1 MNRQLLPHL
10 MMISGI
16 ILSFVLGL
24 SLSQIE
30 HSAPLVDLQGPRNV
44 VGVFGAICAVLE
56 VRWFFTELI
65 IEGGSDH
72 LFLRIK
78 IFLKLRRQL
87 VDAGFSVDRMWLLA
101 LPKVELAFSDNL
113 LTGTLK
119 VQNTVK
125 LNKRLHDIDFSAALE
140 NYKIERHYLSRDA
153 NWYVYELLRADVSF
167 RMHFNALANFV
178 NAARQVAPYDI
189 FLDMRSICQ
198 LQHTLLVGQTGSGK
212 TYALYSLI
220 LQMLCKRVP
229 YELYFA
235 DPKGSSISVLSQQ
248 IAPDRTA
255 VTFDEI
261 VDLLENFVGA
271 MEDRKAEFA
280 DQLNIRLDADYRY
293 FELAPHVL
301 IIDEYAAFSAV
312 IATKE
317 KKVRDH
323 VEALMHQI
331 ILMGRQLGFFVI
343 LVMQKSDAKLITTA
357 LRDNIPLKI
366 VLGNAEDTTY
376 ETTFGTGVDIPPMDY
391 PPGDG
396 VFTEPTL
403 AKTPKLVQ
411 FPTLD
416 FDILNAAKEV
426 GAWVV

>member
-1 MNRQLLPHL
+1 MNRDALSHILLIGSILFLFILDTTLGHL
-10 MMISGI
+10 EQ
-16 ILSFVLGL
+16 V
-24 SLSQIE
+24 
-30 HSAPLVDLQGPRNV
+30 APVNLQGLRNFT
-44 VGVFGAICAVLE
+44 GVLAMIL
-56 VRWFFTELI
+56 TI
-65 IEGGSDH
+65 IEGWRIWKLVLKPEDIDQLLLRWRI
-72 LFLRIK
+72 LFSLQ
-78 IFLKLRRQL
+78 RQL
-87 VDAGFSVDRMWLLA
+87 RDAGFGIERFWLLE
-101 LPKVELAFSDNL
+101 LPKVELSFSEDL
-113 LTGTLK
+113 LTGILK
-119 VQNTVK
+119 VQNSVK
-125 LNKRLHDIDFSAALE
+125 FSKRLDDIDFSSALL
-140 NYKIERHYLSRDA
+140 NYKIERHFISRDA
-153 NWYVYELLRADVSF
+153 NWYIYELLRADVSF
-167 RMHFNALANFV
+167 RLTFSSLTSFMLTTDHLD
-178 NAARQVAPYDI
+178 PYEL
-189 FLDMRSICQ
+189 FLDARSICR

-220 LQMLCKRVP
+220 LQMLCMSVP
-229 YELYFA
+229 YELYFV
-235 DPKGSSISVLSQQ
+235 DPKGSSISVLSRQ

-261 VDLLENFVGA
+261 VDLLENFVAA
-271 MEDRKAEFA
+271 MEERKTEFA
-280 DQLNIRLDADYRY
+280 DQLNARLDADYRY

-312 IATKE
+312 VATKE

-366 VLGNAEDTTY
+366 VLGNAEATTY

-396 VFTEPTL
+396 VFTEPRL
-403 AKTPKLVQ
+403 ARTPKLVQ

-426 GAWVV
+426 AAWVL

>member
-1 MNRQLLPHL
+1 MNRQLFPHL
-10 MMISGI
+10 LMIGGI
-16 ILSFVLGL
+16 LLALMLDLSM
-24 SLSQIE
+24 SQIE
-30 HSAPLVDLQGPRNV
+30 GMMPLVDLRGPRNV
-44 VGVFGAICAVLE
+44 VGVLGMICAIFE
-56 VRWFFTELI
+56 TYWFFMHLI
-65 IEGGSDH
+65 TKGGSDQ
-72 LFLRIK
+72 LLLRAK

-87 VDAGFSVDRMWLLA
+87 IDAGFGVTRMWLFA
-101 LPKVELAFSDNL
+101 LPKIELSFSEDL
-113 LTGTLK
+113 SSGILK
-119 VQNTVK
+119 IQNTVK
-125 LNKRLHDIDFSAALE
+125 LNKRLDDVDFSAALE
-140 NYKIERHYLSRDA
+140 NYKIERHYISRDA

-167 RMHFNALANFV
+167 RMHLTCLSSFV
-178 NAARQVAPYDI
+178 NVARQIAPYDV
-189 FLDMRSICQ
+189 FLDMRSICR

-220 LQMLCKRVP
+220 LQMLCKRIP
-229 YELYFA
+229 YEMYFA

-255 VTFDEI
+255 VSFDEI
-261 VDLLENFVGA
+261 VDLLENFVAA
-271 MEDRKAEFA
+271 MEERKTEFA
-280 DQLNIRLDADYRY
+280 DQLNARLDADYRY

-312 IATKE
+312 VATKE

-396 VFTEPTL
+396 VFTEPSL
-403 AKTPKLVQ
+403 ARTPKLVQ

-426 GAWVV
+426 AAWVL

>member
-1 MNRQLLPHL
+1 MNRQLFPH
-10 MMISGI
+10 IATIGGI
-16 ILSFVLGL
+16 LLALVLDLSMAM
-24 SLSQIE
+24 IE
-30 HSAPLVDLQGPRNV
+30 HTAPLVDLRGPRNV
-44 VGVFGAICAVLE
+44 VGALGMICSVIEIWRIWMAI
-56 VRWFFTELI
+56 FTESSI
-65 IEGGSDH
+65 DH
-72 LFLRIK
+72 AILQTK
-78 IFLKLRRQL
+78 IFLKLHHQL
-87 VDAGFSVDRMWLLA
+87 LDAGFGVGHIWLFA
-101 LPKVELAFSDNL
+101 LPRVELSFSGDL
-113 LTGTLK
+113 SSGILK
-119 VQNTVK
+119 IQNTVK
-125 LNKRLHDIDFSAALE
+125 LNKRLDDVDFSAALE

-153 NWYVYELLRADVSF
+153 NWYVYELLRADISF
-167 RMHFNALANFV
+167 RLHFIALSSFV
-178 NAARQVAPYDI
+178 SVSRQIAPYDI

-235 DPKGSSISVLSQQ
+235 DPKRSSISVLSQQ

-255 VTFDEI
+255 VSFDEI
-261 VDLLENFVGA
+261 VALLEDFVAA
-271 MEDRKAEFA
+271 MDERKAEFA
-280 DQLNIRLDADYRY
+280 DQLNTRLDADYRY
-293 FELAPHVL
+293 FELVPHVL

-312 IATKE
+312 VATKE

-343 LVMQKSDAKLITTA
+343 LVMQKSDAKLISTA
-357 LRDNIPLKI
+357 LRDNVPLKI

-396 VFTEPTL
+396 VFTEPAL

-416 FDILNAAKEV
+416 FDILAAAKEV
-426 GAWVV
+426 AAWVV

>member
-1 MNRQLLPHL
+1 MNRDALSHFLL
-10 MMISGI
+10 IGCI
-16 ILSFVLGL
+16 IIMFVLDACFTHL
-24 SLSQIE
+24 E
-30 HSAPLVDLQGPRNV
+30 RVAPVNLQGLRNLT
-44 VGVFGAICAVLE
+44 GVLAVTL
-56 VRWFFTELI
+56 TI
-65 IEGGSDH
+65 IEGWRIWKLLLAPEDIDRLLIRWKI
-72 LFLRIK
+72 LFSLQ
-78 IFLKLRRQL
+78 RQL
-87 VDAGFSVDRMWLLA
+87 RDAGFGIERMWMLE
-101 LPKVELAFSDNL
+101 LPKVKLSFSPDL
-113 LTGTLK
+113 MTGVLK
-119 VQNTVK
+119 VQNSVK
-125 LNKRLHDIDFSAALE
+125 FNKRLDDLDFSAALQ

-167 RMHFNALANFV
+167 RMTFSSLPMFHLTAG
-178 NAARQVAPYDI
+178 QIGPYEL
-189 FLDMRSICQ
+189 FLDARSICQ
-198 LQHTLLVGQTGSGK
+198 LQHTLLVGQTGCGK

-220 LQMLCKRVP
+220 LQMLLKRVP

-235 DPKGSSISVLSQQ
+235 DPKGSSISVLSRQ
-248 IAPDRTA
+248 IAADRTA

-261 VDLLENFVGA
+261 VALLENFVA
-271 MEDRKAEFA
+271 TMDERKAEFA
-280 DQLNIRLDADYRY
+280 EQLSTRLDADYRY
-293 FELAPHVL
+293 FDLSPHVL

-312 IATKE
+312 VGTKE

-323 VEALMHQI
+323 IEAMMHQI

-396 VFTEPTL
+396 VFTEPSL

-416 FDILNAAKEV
+416 FDILNAAKEAA
-426 GAWVV
+426 AWVV

>member
-1 MNRQLLPHL
+1 MNREALSHVLL
-10 MMISGI
+10 IGSI
-16 ILSFVLGL
+16 ITMFFLDM
-24 SLSQIE
+24 SLAHIE
-30 HSAPLVDLQGPRNV
+30 NTAPVNLQGLRTV
-44 VGVFGAICAVLE
+44 TAALAVIL
-56 VRWFFTELI
+56 TI
-65 IEGGSDH
+65 IEGWRIWKLLLRPEDIDRLLMRWRI
-72 LFLRIK
+72 LFSLQHQLR
-78 IFLKLRRQL
+78 
-87 VDAGFSVDRMWLLA
+87 DAGFGIERLWLLE
-101 LPKVELAFSDNL
+101 LPKVELSFSENL
-113 LTGTLK
+113 MTGVLQ
-119 VQNTVK
+119 VQNSVK
-125 LNKRLHDIDFSAALE
+125 FNKRLNDIDFSAALR
-140 NYKIERHYLSRDA
+140 NYKIERHYISRDA
-153 NWYVYELLRADVSF
+153 NWYIYELLRADVSF
-167 RMHFNALANFV
+167 RMTFSSLPIFHLTAG
-178 NAARQVAPYDI
+178 QIGPYEL
-189 FLDMRSICQ
+189 FLDARSICQ

-220 LQMLCKRVP
+220 LQMLLKRVP

-248 IAPDRTA
+248 IAPERTA

-261 VDLLENFVGA
+261 IDLLENFVAA
-271 MEDRKAEFA
+271 MDERKAEFA
-280 DQLNIRLDADYRY
+280 EQLNTRLDADYRY
-293 FELAPHVL
+293 FDLSPHVL
-301 IIDEYAAFSAV
+301 VIDEYAAFSAV
-312 IATKE
+312 VATKE

-323 VEALMHQI
+323 IEALMHQI

-396 VFTEPTL
+396 VFTEPAL

-416 FDILNAAKEV
+416 FDILSAAKEAA
-426 GAWVV
+426 AWVV

>member
-10 MMISGI
+10 IMIGG
-16 ILSFVLGL
+16 VLL
-24 SLSQIE
+24 SLVLDLSMSQIE
-30 HSAPLVDLQGPRNV
+30 RMMPLVDLRGPRNV
-44 VGVFGAICAVLE
+44 VGALGMICTIIEIWRIWTAI
-56 VRWFFTELI
+56 FTEDSI
-65 IEGGSDH
+65 DH
-72 LFLRIK
+72 AILQTK
-78 IFLKLRRQL
+78 IFLKLRHQL
-87 VDAGFSVDRMWLLA
+87 LDAGFGVGHIWLFA
-101 LPKVELAFSDNL
+101 LPRVELSFSEDL
-113 LTGTLK
+113 SSGILRI
-119 VQNTVK
+119 QNTVK
-125 LNKRLHDIDFSAALE
+125 LNKRLDDIDFSAALE

-153 NWYVYELLRADVSF
+153 NWYVYELLRAEVSF

-235 DPKGSSISVLSQQ
+235 DPKRSSISVLSQQ

-255 VTFDEI
+255 VSFDEI
-261 VDLLENFVGA
+261 VALLEDFVAA
-271 MEDRKAEFA
+271 MDERKAEFA
-280 DQLNIRLDADYRY
+280 DQLNTRLDADYRY
-293 FELAPHVL
+293 FELVPHVL

-312 IATKE
+312 VATKE

-343 LVMQKSDAKLITTA
+343 LVMQKSDAKLISTA
-357 LRDNIPLKI
+357 LRDNVPLKI

-403 AKTPKLVQ
+403 AK
-411 FPTLD
+411 
-416 FDILNAAKEV
+416 NAKIGTISDV
-426 GAWVV
+426 GF

>member
-1 MNRQLLPHL
+1 
-10 MMISGI
+10 
-16 ILSFVLGL
+16 
-24 SLSQIE
+24 
-30 HSAPLVDLQGPRNV
+30 
-44 VGVFGAICAVLE
+44 
-56 VRWFFTELI
+56 
-65 IEGGSDH
+65 
-72 LFLRIK
+72 
-78 IFLKLRRQL
+78 
-87 VDAGFSVDRMWLLA
+87 
-101 LPKVELAFSDNL
+101 
-113 LTGTLK
+113 
-119 VQNTVK
+119 
-125 LNKRLHDIDFSAALE
+125 
-140 NYKIERHYLSRDA
+140 
-153 NWYVYELLRADVSF
+153 
-167 RMHFNALANFV
+167 
-178 NAARQVAPYDI
+178 
-189 FLDMRSICQ
+189 MRSICQ

-220 LQMLCKRVP
+220 LQMLCKRIP

>member
-10 MMISGI
+10 IMIGGV
-16 ILSFVLGL
+16 ILSLALDL
-24 SLSQIE
+24 SLTLIE
-30 HSAPLVDLQGPRNV
+30 HTAPLIDFQGLHLFAGALGFICIIFETWRILTA
-44 VGVFGAICAVLE
+44 VFSK
-56 VRWFFTELI
+56 
-65 IEGGSDH
+65 GSFDH
-72 LFLRIK
+72 LILHTKLFLQ
-78 IFLKLRRQL
+78 LRHQL
-87 VDAGFSVDRMWLLA
+87 LDAGFGVGHIWLFA
-101 LPKVELAFSDNL
+101 LPRVELSFSGDL
-113 LTGTLK
+113 SSGILK
-119 VQNTVK
+119 IQNTVK
-125 LNKRLHDIDFSAALE
+125 LNKRLDDVDFSAALE
-140 NYKIERHYLSRDA
+140 NYKIERHYLSHDA
-153 NWYVYELLRADVSF
+153 NWYVYELLRADISF
-167 RMHFNALANFV
+167 RLHFNALSSFV
-178 NAARQVAPYDI
+178 SVARQIAPYDI
-189 FLDMRSICQ
+189 FLDLRSICQ

-248 IAPDRTA
+248 IAPERTA
-255 VTFDEI
+255 VSFDEI
-261 VDLLENFVGA
+261 VDLLENFVAA
-271 MEDRKAEFA
+271 MDERKVEFA
-280 DQLNIRLDADYRY
+280 DQLSARLDADYRH

-312 IATKE
+312 VATKE

-396 VFTEPTL
+396 VFTEPAL

-416 FDILNAAKEV
+416 FDILAAAKEV
-426 GAWVV
+426 AAWVV

>member
-1 MNRQLLPHL
+1 MNRDALSHILLIGSILFLFILDTTLGHL
-10 MMISGI
+10 EQ
-16 ILSFVLGL
+16 V
-24 SLSQIE
+24 
-30 HSAPLVDLQGPRNV
+30 APVNLQGLRNFT
-44 VGVFGAICAVLE
+44 GVLAMIL
-56 VRWFFTELI
+56 TI
-65 IEGGSDH
+65 IEGWRIWKLVLKPEDIDQLLLRWRI
-72 LFLRIK
+72 LFSLQ
-78 IFLKLRRQL
+78 RQL
-87 VDAGFSVDRMWLLA
+87 RDAGFGIERFWLLE
-101 LPKVELAFSDNL
+101 LPKVELSFSEDL
-113 LTGTLK
+113 LTGILK
-119 VQNTVK
+119 VQNSVK
-125 LNKRLHDIDFSAALE
+125 FSKRLDDIDFSSALL
-140 NYKIERHYLSRDA
+140 NYKIERHFISRDA
-153 NWYVYELLRADVSF
+153 NWYIYELLRADVSF
-167 RMHFNALANFV
+167 RLTFSSLTSFMLTTDHLD
-178 NAARQVAPYDI
+178 PYEL
-189 FLDMRSICQ
+189 FLDARSICR

-212 TYALYSLI
+212 TYALYSLV
-220 LQMLCKRVP
+220 LQMLCMSVP
-229 YELYFA
+229 YELYFV
-235 DPKGSSISVLSQQ
+235 DPKGSSISVLSRQ

-261 VDLLENFVGA
+261 VDLLENFVAA
-271 MEDRKAEFA
+271 MEERKTEFA
-280 DQLNIRLDADYRY
+280 DQLNARLDADYRY

-312 IATKE
+312 VATKE

-366 VLGNAEDTTY
+366 VLGNAEETTY

-396 VFTEPTL
+396 VFTDPSL

-416 FDILNAAKEV
+416 FDILAAAKEAA
-426 GAWVV
+426 AWVV

>member
-10 MMISGI
+10 IMIGG
-16 ILSFVLGL
+16 VLL
-24 SLSQIE
+24 SLVLDLNMSQIE
-30 HSAPLVDLQGPRNV
+30 RMMPLVDLRGPRNV
-44 VGVFGAICAVLE
+44 VGVLGMICAIFE
-56 VRWFFTELI
+56 TYCFFMHLI
-65 IEGGSDH
+65 TKGGSDQLLLH
-72 LFLRIK
+72 AK
-78 IFLKLRRQL
+78 IFLKLRHQL
-87 VDAGFSVDRMWLLA
+87 IDAGFSVDRMWLLS
-101 LPKVELAFSDNL
+101 LPKVELSFSEDL
-113 LTGTLK
+113 STGILK
-119 VQNTVK
+119 IQNSIK
-125 LNKRLHDIDFSAALE
+125 FNKRLDDIDFSAALG

-167 RMHFNALANFV
+167 RMHLTCLSSFV
-178 NAARQVAPYDI
+178 SVTRQIAPYDI

-235 DPKGSSISVLSQQ
+235 DPKGSSISVLSRQ
-248 IAPDRTA
+248 IAPERTA
-255 VTFDEI
+255 VSFDEI
-261 VDLLENFVGA
+261 VALLEDFVEA
-271 MEDRKAEFA
+271 MDARKVAFA
-280 DQLNIRLDADYRY
+280 DQLNTRLDADYRY
-293 FELAPHVL
+293 FELEPHVL

-312 IATKE
+312 VATKE

-323 VEALMHQI
+323 VESLMHQI

-366 VLGNAEDTTY
+366 VLGNAEATTY
-376 ETTFGTGVDIPPMDY
+376 ETTFGTGVDIPPIDY

-396 VFTEPTL
+396 VFSEPTL

-416 FDILNAAKEV
+416 FDILAAAKEV
-426 GAWVV
+426 AAWVV

>member
-1 MNRQLLPHL
+1 MNRDALSHILLIGSILFLFILDTTLGHLEQVAPVNLQGLRNFTGVLAMILTIIEGWRIWKLVLKPEDIDRLLLRWRILFSLQRQLL
-10 MMISGI
+10 
-16 ILSFVLGL
+16 
-24 SLSQIE
+24 
-30 HSAPLVDLQGPRNV
+30 
-44 VGVFGAICAVLE
+44 
-56 VRWFFTELI
+56 
-65 IEGGSDH
+65 
-72 LFLRIK
+72 
-78 IFLKLRRQL
+78 
-87 VDAGFSVDRMWLLA
+87 DAGFGIERFWLLE
-101 LPKVELAFSDNL
+101 LPKVELSFSEDL
-113 LTGTLK
+113 LTGILK
-119 VQNTVK
+119 VQNSVK
-125 LNKRLHDIDFSAALE
+125 FSKRLDDIDFSSALL
-140 NYKIERHYLSRDA
+140 NYKIERHFISRDA
-153 NWYVYELLRADVSF
+153 NWYIYELLRADVSF
-167 RMHFNALANFV
+167 RLTFSSLTSFMLTTDHLD
-178 NAARQVAPYDI
+178 PYEL
-189 FLDMRSICQ
+189 FLDARSICR

-220 LQMLCKRVP
+220 LQMLCKRIP

-255 VTFDEI
+255 VSFDEI
-261 VDLLENFVGA
+261 VDLLENFVAA
-271 MEDRKAEFA
+271 MEERKTEFA
-280 DQLNIRLDADYRY
+280 DQLNARLDADYRY

-312 IATKE
+312 VATKE

-396 VFTEPTL
+396 VFTEPSL
-403 AKTPKLVQ
+403 ARTPKLVQ

-426 GAWVV
+426 AAWVL

>member
-10 MMISGI
+10 IMISGV
-16 ILSFVLGL
+16 ILSIIFDL
-24 SLSQIE
+24 SLAQIE
-30 HSAPLVDLQGPRNV
+30 QTAPLVNLRGPRNV
-44 VGVFGAICAVLE
+44 VGALGAICAILE
-56 VRWFFTELI
+56 MRWFLTKLI
-65 IEGGSDH
+65 TEGGSDQ
-72 LFLRIK
+72 LFLRGR
-78 IFLKLRRQL
+78 IFLKLRHQL

-101 LPKVELAFSDNL
+101 LPKVELSFSKDL
-113 LTGTLK
+113 STGILK
-119 VQNTVK
+119 IQNSVK
-125 LNKRLHDIDFSAALE
+125 FNKRLDDIDFSAALQ
-140 NYKIERHYLSRDA
+140 NYKIERHYISRDA

-167 RMHFNALANFV
+167 RTTFSSLPIFHLTAG
-178 NAARQVAPYDI
+178 QIGPYEL
-189 FLDMRSICQ
+189 FLDARSICQ

-212 TYALYSLI
+212 TYALYSLV
-220 LQMLCKRVP
+220 LQMLLKRVS

-235 DPKGSSISVLSQQ
+235 DPKGSSISVLSRQ
-248 IAPDRTA
+248 IAPNRTA
-255 VTFDEI
+255 VSFDEI
-261 VDLLENFVGA
+261 VDLLENFVAA
-271 MEDRKAEFA
+271 MEARKAEFA
-280 DQLNIRLDADYRY
+280 DQLNTRLDADYRH
-293 FELAPHVL
+293 FELSPHVL
-301 IIDEYAAFSAV
+301 IIDEYAVFSAV
-312 IATKE
+312 VATKE

-376 ETTFGTGVDIPPMDY
+376 ETTFGNGVDIPPMDY

-396 VFTEPTL
+396 VFTEPSL

-416 FDILNAAKEV
+416 FDILSAAKEAA
-426 GAWVV
+426 AWVV

>member
-10 MMISGI
+10 VMIGGV
-16 ILSFVLGL
+16 ILSLTFDI
-24 SLSQIE
+24 SLAQIE
-30 HSAPLVDLQGPRNV
+30 HTTPLVDFRGPRNV
-44 VGVFGAICAVLE
+44 IGTLGAICAILE
-56 VRWFFTELI
+56 VRWFLTKLI
-65 IEGGSDH
+65 TEGGSDQ
-72 LFLRIK
+72 LFLRGK
-78 IFLKLRRQL
+78 IFLKLRHQL

-101 LPKVELAFSDNL
+101 LPKVELSFSEDL
-113 LTGTLK
+113 STGILK
-119 VQNTVK
+119 IQNTVK
-125 LNKRLHDIDFSAALE
+125 LDKRLNDIDVSAALE

-167 RMHFNALANFV
+167 RMYFSSLSSFTRPS
-178 NAARQVAPYDI
+178 RQIAPYDI

-220 LQMLCKRVP
+220 LQMLCKQIP
-229 YELYFA
+229 YKLYFA

-248 IAPDRTA
+248 IAPDLTA
-255 VTFDEI
+255 VSFDEI
-261 VDLLENFVGA
+261 VDLLEIFVAA
-271 MEDRKAEFA
+271 MEERKAEFA
-280 DQLNIRLDADYRY
+280 EQLNTRLDADYRY
-293 FELAPHVL
+293 FELEPHVL

-312 IATKE
+312 VATKE

-376 ETTFGTGVDIPPMDY
+376 ETTFGTGIDIPPMDY

-396 VFTEPTL
+396 VFTEPSL

-416 FDILNAAKEV
+416 FDILKAAKEAA
-426 GAWVV
+426 AWVL

>member
-1 MNRQLLPHL
+1 MTREALSHIVL
-10 MMISGI
+10 IGSVI
-16 ILSFVLGL
+16 ILCILDASLGH
-24 SLSQIE
+24 IE
-30 HSAPLVDLQGPRNV
+30 QVAPVNLQGLRNFT
-44 VGVFGAICAVLE
+44 GVLAMIL
-56 VRWFFTELI
+56 TI
-65 IEGGSDH
+65 IEGWRIWKLLLQPEDIDRLLLRWRI
-72 LFLRIK
+72 LFSLQ
-78 IFLKLRRQL
+78 RQL
-87 VDAGFSVDRMWLLA
+87 RDAGFGIERMWMLE
-101 LPKVELAFSDNL
+101 LPKVELSFSPDFM
-113 LTGTLK
+113 TGILK
-119 VQNTVK
+119 VQNSVK
-125 LNKRLHDIDFSAALE
+125 FNKRLDDIDFSAALR
-140 NYKIERHYLSRDA
+140 NYKIERHFISRDA

-167 RMHFNALANFV
+167 RLTFTSLTSFILSTDHLD
-178 NAARQVAPYDI
+178 PYELC
-189 FLDMRSICQ
+189 LDARSICQ

-235 DPKGSSISVLSQQ
+235 DPKGSSISVLNQQ

-255 VTFDEI
+255 VSFDEI
-261 VDLLENFVGA
+261 VDLLENFVAA
-271 MEDRKAEFA
+271 MEERKTEFA
-280 DQLNIRLDADYRY
+280 DQLNARLDADYRY
-293 FELAPHVL
+293 FELVPHVL

-312 IATKE
+312 VATKE

-323 VEALMHQI
+323 VEAMMHQI

-376 ETTFGTGVDIPPMDY
+376 ETAFGTGVDIPPMDY

-416 FDILNAAKEV
+416 FDILNAAKEAK
-426 GAWVV
+426 AWVV

>member
-10 MMISGI
+10 VMIGGI
-16 ILSFVLGL
+16 LLALVFDL
-24 SLSQIE
+24 SLALIE
-30 HSAPLVDLQGPRNV
+30 HTVPLIDLRGPRNV
-44 VGVFGAICAVLE
+44 VGALGMICS
-56 VRWFFTELI
+56 I
-65 IEGGSDH
+65 IEIWRVWTAILIEGSVE
-72 LFLRIK
+72 RVISKSK

-87 VDAGFSVDRMWLLA
+87 QDAGFGVNRMWLLA
-101 LPKVELAFSDNL
+101 LPKVELTFSDNQ
-113 LTGTLK
+113 LTGILK
-119 VQNTVK
+119 IQNSVK
-125 LNKRLHDIDFSAALE
+125 FNKRLDDIDFSAALE
-140 NYKIERHYLSRDA
+140 NYKIERHYISRDA

-167 RMHFNALANFV
+167 RMHLTCLSSFV
-178 NAARQVAPYDI
+178 NVARQIAPYDV

-255 VTFDEI
+255 VSFEEI
-261 VDLLENFVGA
+261 VDLLENFVAA
-271 MEDRKAEFA
+271 MDERKAAFA
-280 DQLNIRLDADYRY
+280 DQLNARLDADYRY
-293 FELAPHVL
+293 FELEPHVL

-312 IATKE
+312 VATKE

-366 VLGNAEDTTY
+366 VLGNAEETTY

-416 FDILNAAKEV
+416 FDILNAAKEAR
-426 GAWVV
+426 AWVV

>member
-1 MNRQLLPHL
+1 MNRDALSHILLIGSILFLFILDTTLGHL
-10 MMISGI
+10 EQ
-16 ILSFVLGL
+16 V
-24 SLSQIE
+24 
-30 HSAPLVDLQGPRNV
+30 APVNLQGLRNFT
-44 VGVFGAICAVLE
+44 GVLAMIL
-56 VRWFFTELI
+56 TI
-65 IEGGSDH
+65 IEGWRIWKLVLKPEDIDQLLLRWRI
-72 LFLRIK
+72 LFSLQ
-78 IFLKLRRQL
+78 RQL
-87 VDAGFSVDRMWLLA
+87 RDAGFGIERFWFLE
-101 LPKVELAFSDNL
+101 LPKVELSFSEDL
-113 LTGTLK
+113 LTGILK
-119 VQNTVK
+119 VQNSVK
-125 LNKRLHDIDFSAALE
+125 FSKRLDDIDFSSALL
-140 NYKIERHYLSRDA
+140 NYKIERHFISRDA
-153 NWYVYELLRADVSF
+153 NWYIYELLRADVSF
-167 RMHFNALANFV
+167 RLTFSSLTSFMLTTDHLD
-178 NAARQVAPYDI
+178 PYEL
-189 FLDMRSICQ
+189 FLDARSICR

-220 LQMLCKRVP
+220 LQMLCMSVP
-229 YELYFA
+229 YELYFV
-235 DPKGSSISVLSQQ
+235 DPKGSSISVLSRQ

-261 VDLLENFVGA
+261 VDLLENFVAA
-271 MEDRKAEFA
+271 MEERKTEFA
-280 DQLNIRLDADYRY
+280 DQLNARLDADYRY

-312 IATKE
+312 VATKE

-323 VEALMHQI
+323 VESLMHQI

-366 VLGNAEDTTY
+366 VLGNAEATTY

-396 VFTEPTL
+396 VFTEPSL
-403 AKTPKLVQ
+403 ARTPKLVQ

-426 GAWVV
+426 AAWVL

>member
-1 MNRQLLPHL
+1 MNREALSHIVLSGAIIVLL
-10 MMISGI
+10 
-16 ILSFVLGL
+16 ILSASLGHLEQVAPVDMQGLRNFTGVLAMIL
-24 SLSQIE
+24 
-30 HSAPLVDLQGPRNV
+30 
-44 VGVFGAICAVLE
+44 
-56 VRWFFTELI
+56 TI
-65 IEGGSDH
+65 IEGWRIWKLVLKPEDIDRLLLRWRI
-72 LFLRIK
+72 LFSLQ
-78 IFLKLRRQL
+78 RQL
-87 VDAGFSVDRMWLLA
+87 RDAGFGIERFWLLE
-101 LPKVELAFSDNL
+101 LPKVEISFNDDLM
-113 LTGTLK
+113 TGVLK
-119 VQNTVK
+119 IQNSVK
-125 LNKRLHDIDFSAALE
+125 FNKRLDELDFSAALK
-140 NYKIERHYLSRDA
+140 NYKIERHYLSRDS
-153 NWYVYELLRADVSF
+153 NWYIYELLRADVSF
-167 RMHFNALANFV
+167 RLTFSSLTSFMLTTDHLD
-178 NAARQVAPYDI
+178 PYEL
-189 FLDMRSICQ
+189 FLDARSICR

-220 LQMLCKRVP
+220 LQMLCKRIP

-255 VTFDEI
+255 VSFDEI
-261 VDLLENFVGA
+261 VDLLENFVAA
-271 MEDRKAEFA
+271 MEERKTEFA
-280 DQLNIRLDADYRY
+280 DQLNARLDADYRY

-312 IATKE
+312 VATKE

-396 VFTEPTL
+396 VFTEPSL
-403 AKTPKLVQ
+403 ARTPKLVQ

-426 GAWVV
+426 AAWVL

>member
-10 MMISGI
+10 IMIGG
-16 ILSFVLGL
+16 VLL
-24 SLSQIE
+24 SLVLDLSMSQIE
-30 HSAPLVDLQGPRNV
+30 RMMPLVDLRGPRNV
-44 VGVFGAICAVLE
+44 VGVLGMICAIFE
-56 VRWFFTELI
+56 TYWFFMHLI
-65 IEGGSDH
+65 TKGGSDQ
-72 LFLRIK
+72 LLLRAK

-87 VDAGFSVDRMWLLA
+87 IDAGFGVTRMWFLA
-101 LPKVELAFSDNL
+101 LPKIELSFSEDL
-113 LTGTLK
+113 SSGILK
-119 VQNTVK
+119 IQNTVK
-125 LNKRLHDIDFSAALE
+125 LNKRLDDVDFSAALE
-140 NYKIERHYLSRDA
+140 NYKIERHYISRDA

-167 RMHFNALANFV
+167 RMHLTCLSSFV
-178 NAARQVAPYDI
+178 NVARQIAPYDV

-255 VTFDEI
+255 VSFEEI
-261 VDLLENFVGA
+261 VDLLENVVAA
-271 MEDRKAEFA
+271 MDERKAAFA
-280 DQLNIRLDADYRY
+280 DQLNTRLDADYRY
-293 FELAPHVL
+293 FELEPHVL

-312 IATKE
+312 VATKE

-396 VFTEPTL
+396 VFTEPSL

-416 FDILNAAKEV
+416 FDILAAAKEV
-426 GAWVV
+426 AAWVV

>member
-1 MNRQLLPHL
+1 MNRDALSHILLIGSILFLFILDTTLGHL
-10 MMISGI
+10 EQ
-16 ILSFVLGL
+16 V
-24 SLSQIE
+24 
-30 HSAPLVDLQGPRNV
+30 APVNLQGLRNFT
-44 VGVFGAICAVLE
+44 GVLAMIL
-56 VRWFFTELI
+56 TI
-65 IEGGSDH
+65 IEGWRIWKLVLKPEDIDQLLLRWRI
-72 LFLRIK
+72 LFSLQ
-78 IFLKLRRQL
+78 RQL
-87 VDAGFSVDRMWLLA
+87 RDAGFGIERFWLLE
-101 LPKVELAFSDNL
+101 LPKVELSFSEDL
-113 LTGTLK
+113 LTGILK
-119 VQNTVK
+119 VQNSVK
-125 LNKRLHDIDFSAALE
+125 FSKRLDDIDFSSALL
-140 NYKIERHYLSRDA
+140 NYKIERHFISRDA
-153 NWYVYELLRADVSF
+153 NWYIYELLRADVSF
-167 RMHFNALANFV
+167 RLTFSSLTSFMLTTDHLD
-178 NAARQVAPYDI
+178 PYEL
-189 FLDMRSICQ
+189 FLDARSICR

-220 LQMLCKRVP
+220 LQMLCMSVP
-229 YELYFA
+229 YELYFV
-235 DPKGSSISVLSQQ
+235 DPKGSSISVLSRQ

-261 VDLLENFVGA
+261 VDLLENFVAA
-271 MEDRKAEFA
+271 MEERKTEFA
-280 DQLNIRLDADYRY
+280 NQLNARLDADYRY

-312 IATKE
+312 VATKE

-366 VLGNAEDTTY
+366 VLGNAEATTY

-396 VFTEPTL
+396 VFTEPRL
-403 AKTPKLVQ
+403 ARTPKLVQ

-426 GAWVV
+426 AAWVL